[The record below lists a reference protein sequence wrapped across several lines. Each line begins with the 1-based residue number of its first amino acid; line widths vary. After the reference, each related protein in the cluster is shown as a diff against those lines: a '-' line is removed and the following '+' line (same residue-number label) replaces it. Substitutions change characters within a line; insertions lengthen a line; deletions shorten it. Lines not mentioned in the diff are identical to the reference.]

1 MAQYKSFAS
10 KGSFSDF
17 QMTAPDQSDKIARET
32 ERQLRGME
40 RAQRFTEKNR
50 EILGQAMREAQAT
63 NEQIR
68 EQNFKSET
76 EYRRAYRDAQERNY
90 RTELENDAN
99 AAKAQQQAFKD
110 LSEFSQTAFNLYGQI
125 DKTLKKAELSVKHK
139 LALDA
144 GLDLQDLASL
154 RGIEGKLDRAQFN
167 QLAFIQ
173 QKIKEGASST
183 QISALYEV
191 FKRSGS
197 NQWYEMKGLYQ
208 NSVLGHDV
216 ALRTHVESLFKD
228 GATPSDAEIKAS
240 VEAFNVRYIE
250 NNLAGA
256 RPEILESSGVYTK
269 IRNNSNTLINSYSIQ
284 SAEQRKEQIKI
295 DKYTTLNTK
304 FFENRDVN
312 AIINELQANPSADN
326 RKDILGWAVQSLR
339 SNSITIDEARAILN
353 GKIKV
358 GNNETT
364 VAKQYNG
371 FIEVTELHEA
381 IESRRKQNNVN
392 FIEQEALRKAEVN
405 AQSFDTLNEKV
416 VAQGFVTKEDL
427 ETERDYLLQ
436 NGGDVTSIDK
446 FLNYEADTIASRAVD
461 SDWQNRYEKTGLL
474 PTIDEINNFTKLD
487 AGVRSKWLKIIKDRN
502 QIAPQIKEHEKAIR
516 DQVKAA
522 PQIQALGSASASGT
536 VSIMQTRMI
545 QEYKRL
551 LRTTDPDA
559 ALALIIDK
567 IQKIQADPAA
577 FDSKG
582 NYTSIMN
589 ELASDRARGEV
600 DAAALNAAIDVIK
613 TTPTTRK
620 DFKELA
626 SAMGAS
632 VVYSDLDNLMSGR
645 PTSALFNN
653 VANKLNMSP
662 YELAQ
667 TLDKAG
673 RHDVIKG
680 PLVAQWDKIIRQSA
694 ESNKGKRLRNTNREV
709 VERTYRANTMRDGSG
724 ATAPVRSSF
733 GGSISKNEAAFI
745 QTVRSA
751 EGTFGANGYNTV
763 YGGAV
768 VPQLTQFTLGEL
780 YDAIKLG
787 GTDAIPER
795 LGGGKIPFKKDQ
807 YNSSASG
814 ALQLMPETLRG
825 LVERG
830 GYSWDTVFSPET
842 QDRMIIDLARQGGV
856 DFGNMN
862 ADQIRKAGRIW
873 AGLTRHYGQTN
884 TTAEQSFAQ
893 YNRFLNQ

>member
-1 MAQYKSFAS
+1 MAQYKSFAPQ
-10 KGSFSDF
+10 GSFSDF
-17 QMTAPDQSDKIARET
+17 QMTAPDQSAKIEREAA
-32 ERQLRGME
+32 RQLRGMQA
-40 RAQRFTEKNR
+40 AQSFTEKNQ
-50 EILGQAMREAQAT
+50 EIIGQAMRAAQAT
-63 NEQIR
+63 EQQIR
-68 EQNFKSET
+68 DQNFKSET
-76 EYRRAYRDAQERNY
+76 EYRRAYRKAEERNY
-90 RTELENDAN
+90 RTEIENDAN

-110 LSEFSQTAFNLYGQI
+110 LSAFSETAFKLYGQI
-125 DKTLKKAELSVKHK
+125 DQTVKKAEFGVKHK

-144 GLDLQDLASL
+144 GLDLEDLASL
-154 RGIEGKLDRAQFN
+154 RGIEDKLDRSQFN

-216 ALRTHVESLFKD
+216 ALRAHVESMFED
-228 GATPSDAEIKAS
+228 GATPSDAQIKAS
-240 VEAFNVRYIE
+240 IEAFNVRYIE
-250 NNLAGA
+250 TKLAGA

-269 IRNNSNTLINSYSIQ
+269 IRNNSNTLINSFSKQ
-284 SAEQRKEQIKI
+284 AAKEREEQVRL
-295 DKYTTLNTK
+295 DKYTSLNTK
-304 FFENRDVN
+304 FFENRDTN
-312 AIINELQANPSADN
+312 TIIAELQANPSADN
-326 RKDILGWAVQSLR
+326 RRDILGWAVQSLR
-339 SNSITIDEARAILN
+339 SNSITIDEARAIVN

-358 GNNETT
+358 GNNDTT
-364 VAKQYNG
+364 IAKQYNG
-371 FIEVTELHEA
+371 FIEVTELQEA
-381 IESRRKQNNVN
+381 IEKRRKQNNVN
-392 FIEQEALRKAEVN
+392 FREEEALRKAEVN

-436 NGGDVTSIDK
+436 NGGDLNSIDK

-461 SDWQNRYEKTGLL
+461 SSWQNRYEKTGLL
-474 PTIDEINNFTKLD
+474 PTIDELNNFTKLD

-522 PQIQALGSASASGT
+522 PQIQALGSAAASGT

-577 FDSKG
+577 FDARG
-582 NYTSIMN
+582 NYTAIMN

-662 YELAQ
+662 YELAKV
-667 TLDKAG
+667 LDKAG

-680 PLVAQWDKIIRQSA
+680 PLVAQWDKIIQQSA

-709 VERTYRANTMRDGSG
+709 VERTHRANT
-724 ATAPVRSSF
+724 A
-733 GGSISKNEAAFI
+733 
-745 QTVRSA
+745 
-751 EGTFGANGYNTV
+751 
-763 YGGAV
+763 
-768 VPQLTQFTLGEL
+768 
-780 YDAIKLG
+780 LG
-787 GTDAIPER
+787 GTNGRTPLRGGFSAGVATFSGPVPAGARNAVLAVANQLGINPIDLAAVISLETGGTFNKDIQGGEGGNYKGLIQFGIPER
-795 LGGGKIPFKKDQ
+795 ATYGYRDGMSFEEQMTGPVYRFLKDRGVKPGHTVREIYAAILTGNVANIAKGGLDWKDANGTSVRNALPRLSVGGGHYENALRFIDQ
-807 YNSSASG
+807 
-814 ALQLMPETLRG
+814 
-825 LVERG
+825 
-830 GYSWDTVFSPET
+830 
-842 QDRMIIDLARQGGV
+842 
-856 DFGNMN
+856 
-862 ADQIRKAGRIW
+862 
-873 AGLTRHYGQTN
+873 
-884 TTAEQSFAQ
+884 
-893 YNRFLNQ
+893 